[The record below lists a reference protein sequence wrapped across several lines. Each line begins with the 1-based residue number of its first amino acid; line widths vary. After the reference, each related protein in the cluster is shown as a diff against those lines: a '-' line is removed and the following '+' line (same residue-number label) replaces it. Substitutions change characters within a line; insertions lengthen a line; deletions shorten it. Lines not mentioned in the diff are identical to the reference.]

1 MVWCYPLNFDPQEAF
16 LRMCSASLVPKEQG
30 GRSLNPLLKQGFVPL
45 CPYHDY
51 YLDFCRD
58 YT

>member
-1 MVWCYPLNFDPQEAF
+1 MVWCYPLNFDPQEAS
-16 LRMCSASLVPKEQG
+16 LRMCSVSLVPKEQG
-30 GRSLNPLLKQGFVPL
+30 GRSLNPLLKQGFVFL